1 MIAVD
6 ILYLVDRLE
15 ELLNTGTRV
24 PLSSKTMVDEDEIL
38 DIVDQ
43 MRIALPEEV
52 KQARKTTQDR
62 DRLMAQAHEES
73 ERVLALAKQEAAK
86 MLGDARDES
95 DRIQKNAREEAA
107 RLVNEHALT
116 KAAADR
122 ITRLEQE
129 AKAAAMQTRQ
139 GADVYASEVL
149 TDLKARLEQM
159 GKQVIVLQQQVDNG
173 LGYII
178 KQSAN
183 PEFESK
189 PEPSASAETPPAP

>member
-43 MRIALPEEV
+43 MRIALPQEV
-52 KQARKTTQDR
+52 KEARKTAQDR
-62 DRLMAQAHEES
+62 DRLMAQAHEEA
-73 ERVLALAKQEAAK
+73 ERVLGLARQDAAK
-86 MLGDARDES
+86 IMTDARDEA
-95 DRIQKNAREEAA
+95 DRTQKGAREEAA

-122 ITRLEQE
+122 IARMEQE

-159 GKQVIVLQQQVDNG
+159 SKQVMVLQQQVENG

-183 PEFESK
+183 PEFEAK
-189 PEPSASAETPPAP
+189 TETPAGAEPPTS

>member
-1 MIAVD
+1 MITVD

-24 PLSSKTMVDEDEIL
+24 PLLSKTMVNEDEIL
-38 DIVDQ
+38 DIIDQ

-52 KQARKTTQDR
+52 KQARKTQQDR
-62 DRLMAQAHEES
+62 DRLLAQGHEEA
-73 ERVLALAKQEAAK
+73 ERVLGLAKQEAAK
-86 MLGDARDES
+86 ILGDARDEA
-95 DRIQKNAREEAA
+95 DRVQKGAKEEAA

-116 KAAADR
+116 KAATDR
-122 ITRLEQE
+122 IARLEQD

-139 GADVYASEVL
+139 GADTYASEVL
-149 TDLKARLEQM
+149 IDLKARLELM
-159 GKQVIVLQQQVDNG
+159 SKQVLVLQQQVDNG

-189 PEPSASAETPPAP
+189 TETGASTETPSS

>member
-1 MIAVD
+1 MIVVD

-15 ELLNTGTRV
+15 ELLNAGTRV

-52 KQARKTTQDR
+52 KLARKTTQDR
-62 DRLMAQAHEES
+62 DRLMAQAHEEA
-73 ERVLALAKQEAAK
+73 ERVIGLAKQDAAK
-86 MLGDARDES
+86 ALADARDEGE
-95 DRIQKNAREEAA
+95 RIQKNAREEAA

-116 KAAADR
+116 KAASDR
-122 ITRLEQE
+122 IARLEQE
-129 AKAAAMQTRQ
+129 AKAAAMATRQ
-139 GADVYASEVL
+139 GADTYASEVL
-149 TDLKARLEQM
+149 VDLKARLEQM
-159 GKQVIVLQQQVDNG
+159 GKQVTILQQQVENG
-173 LGYII
+173 LTYII

-189 PEPSASAETPPAP
+189 PEPASPTEAPSP

>member
-38 DIVDQ
+38 DLVDQ

-52 KQARKTTQDR
+52 KQARKTQQER
-62 DRLMAQAHEES
+62 DRLMAQAHEEA
-73 ERVLALAKQEAAK
+73 ERVIALAKQEAARVS
-86 MLGDARDES
+86 GEAREEA
-95 DRIQKNAREEAA
+95 DRVQKNAREEAA

-116 KAAADR
+116 KAASDR

-129 AKAAAMQTRQ
+129 AKAAAMATRQ
-139 GADVYASEVL
+139 GADSYASAVL
-149 TDLKARLEQM
+149 TDLKTRLEQI
-159 GKQVIVLQQQVDNG
+159 GQQVTGLQQQIDNG
-173 LGYII
+173 LSYII
-178 KQSAN
+178 KESAN
-183 PEFESK
+183 PEFETEAETTDSAG
-189 PEPSASAETPPAP
+189 PSAS

>member
-62 DRLMAQAHEES
+62 DRLMAQAHEEA
-73 ERVLALAKQEAAK
+73 ERVVTLAKQEAAK
-86 MLGDARDES
+86 VLGDARDEA
-95 DRIQKNAREEAA
+95 DRLQKNAKEEAA

-116 KAAADR
+116 KAANDR
-122 ITRLEQE
+122 VAKLEQE
-129 AKAAAMQTRQ
+129 AKVAAMATRQ
-139 GADVYASEVL
+139 GADSYASEVL
-149 TDLKARLEQM
+149 TNLKSHLEQI
-159 GKQVIVLQQQVDNG
+159 GKQVVVLQQQVENG
-173 LGYII
+173 LSYIV
-178 KQSAN
+178 KESAN
-183 PEFESK
+183 PEFDVK
-189 PEPSASAETPPAP
+189 PEPSDGAEKSAP

>member
-73 ERVLALAKQEAAK
+73 ERVIALAKQEAAK
-86 MLGDARDES
+86 TLGDARDEA
-95 DRIQKNAREEAA
+95 DRIQKNAKEEAA

-122 ITRLEQE
+122 IARLEQE
-129 AKAAAMQTRQ
+129 AKVAAMATRQ
-139 GADVYASEVL
+139 GADTYASEVL
-149 TDLKARLEQM
+149 VDLKARLEQM
-159 GKQVIVLQQQVDNG
+159 GKQVTILQQQVENG
-173 LGYII
+173 LSYII

-183 PEFESK
+183 PEFDAK
-189 PEPSASAETPPAP
+189 PETTEGVESPAP

>member
-24 PLSSKTMVDEDEIL
+24 PLSSKTMVNEDEIL

-73 ERVLALAKQEAAK
+73 ERMVLVAKQEAAK
-86 MLGDARDES
+86 ILSDARDEA
-95 DRIQKNAREEAA
+95 DRIQKSSKDDAERLQKNAKEEAA
-107 RLVNEHALT
+107 
-116 KAAADR
+116 
-122 ITRLEQE
+122 RLEQE
-129 AKAAAMQTRQ
+129 AKIAAMATRQ
-139 GADVYASEVL
+139 GADSYASEVL
-149 TDLKARLEQM
+149 TNLKVHLEQI
-159 GKQVIVLQQQVDNG
+159 GRQVVILQQQVDNG
-173 LGYII
+173 LNYIV
-178 KQSAN
+178 KESAN
-183 PEFESK
+183 PEFDAN
-189 PEPSASAETPPAP
+189 PELGVNTQPPAS

>member
-62 DRLMAQAHEES
+62 DRLMAQAHEEA
-73 ERVLALAKQEAAK
+73 ERVLGLAKQDAAK
-86 MLGDARDES
+86 TLTDARDEA
-95 DRIQKNAREEAA
+95 DRIQKNAKEEAA

-122 ITRLEQE
+122 IARLEQE
-129 AKAAAMQTRQ
+129 AKAAAMATRQ
-139 GADVYASEVL
+139 GADTYASEVL
-149 TDLKARLEQM
+149 VDLKARLEQM
-159 GKQVIVLQQQVDNG
+159 GKQVTILQQQVENG
-173 LGYII
+173 LTFII

-183 PEFESK
+183 PEFETK
-189 PEPSASAETPPAP
+189 PETTAPTESPVP

>member
-52 KQARKTTQDR
+52 KQARKTQQDR
-62 DRLMAQAHEES
+62 DRLMAQAHEEA
-73 ERVLALAKQEAAK
+73 ERVVALAKQEAAK
-86 MLGDARDES
+86 VLGETRDES
-95 DRIQKNAREEAA
+95 ERIQKNAKEEAA
-107 RLVNEHALT
+107 RLLSEHALT
-116 KAAADR
+116 KAAAER
-122 ITRLEQE
+122 IARLEQE
-129 AKAAAMQTRQ
+129 AKAAALQTRQ
-139 GADVYASEVL
+139 GADSYASEVL

-159 GKQVIVLQQQVDNG
+159 GKQVIVLQQQVDN
-173 LGYII
+173 
-178 KQSAN
+178 
-183 PEFESK
+183 
-189 PEPSASAETPPAP
+189 